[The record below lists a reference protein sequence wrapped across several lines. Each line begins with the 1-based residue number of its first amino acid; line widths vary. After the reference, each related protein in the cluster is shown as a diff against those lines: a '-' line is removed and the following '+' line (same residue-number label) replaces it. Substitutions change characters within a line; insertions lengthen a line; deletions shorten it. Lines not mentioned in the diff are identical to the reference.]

1 MKKHQEDMDYKNLL
15 LRFLFSIIIFVVYL
29 FTLTNYIFII
39 LLGFFIY
46 LVIFYEILKNFK
58 KHFFLIFIYI
68 TFSLINFLFY
78 CFNFFEIYLFNLLI
92 FVIVSFDTFSYF
104 VGNLFGKRY
113 IFYKISPNKTLEG
126 YIGGLFFTNILYLLY
141 LFLFS
146 EYKNITTYFFLI
158 NLIVIAS
165 LIGDLIQSFFKRKNK
180 IKDSS
185 NYLPGH
191 GGFFD
196 RFDSFISSIVF
207 LSTYSYIYS

>member
-1 MKKHQEDMDYKNLL
+1 MIH
-15 LRFLFSIIIFVVYL
+15 
-29 FTLTNYIFII
+29 
-39 LLGFFIY
+39 
-46 LVIFYEILKNFK
+46 LVILWEI
-58 KHFFLIFIYI
+58 
-68 TFSLINFLFY
+68 
-78 CFNFFEIYLFNLLI
+78 
-92 FVIVSFDTFSYF
+92 
-104 VGNLFGKRY
+104 
-113 IFYKISPNKTLEG
+113 YKISPNKTLEG